1 MYASSDLSSGAAQP
15 AQNGNPVQQATA
27 NDQIRRLGE
36 KVEGAHIPDDLRQL
50 LTERIQRLALLRAS
64 AGFLS
69 PTYIVEYEG
78 TASYINWVVSLPW
91 DKKSHDILD
100 LNVAKTILDKNHYGL
115 TSIKDRIL
123 EYIAT
128 IILNLQNKTMEH
140 MRRAPILCLVGLA
153 GTGKT
158 TLAASIAEAL
168 GRKFER
174 IPFGGMGD
182 ARALRGQSRAFADAE
197 PGAVVKKL
205 VKAQTK
211 NCVVLLDELDRVSQE
226 ARADIMGVLIELLDA
241 EQNIAFS
248 DHYIDYPFDL
258 SEVLFVSTANNTSN
272 IATAVLDRLEIIQ
285 LPSYTDDEKIVIGK
299 SYLFPKVRTLTGL
312 SDKQLTIDDSLWPV
326 IVRPLGF
333 DTGIRSLERT
343 IEAICRRVARQ
354 VVEGKATIVRVDPS
368 NIKQYLPT

>member
-1 MYASSDLSSGAAQP
+1 MYTSSDVSVNNP
-15 AQNGNPVQQATA
+15 APQNGSSSPTSA

-36 KVEGAHIPDDLRQL
+36 KVESALIPADLHQL

-69 PTYIVEYEG
+69 PTYIVEYE
-78 TASYINWVVSLPW
+78 TTSAYINWVVSLPW
-91 DKKSHDILD
+91 NNKTHDILD
-100 LNVAKTILDKNHYGL
+100 LNVAKAILDKNHYGL
-115 TSIKDRIL
+115 TGIKDRIL

-140 MRRAPILCLVGLA
+140 VRRAPILCLVGLA

-174 IPFGGMGD
+174 VPFGGMGD

-197 PGAVVKKL
+197 PGSIIKKL
-205 VKAQTK
+205 AHAQAK
-211 NCVVLLDELDRVSQE
+211 NSVLLLDELDRVSQE

-241 EQNIAFS
+241 EQNIAFT

-258 SEVLFVSTANNTSN
+258 SEILFVATANNTSN

-285 LPSYTDDEKIVIGK
+285 LPSYTDEEKIVIGK
-299 SYLFPKVRTLTGL
+299 SYLFPKARTITAL
-312 SDKQLTIDDSLWPV
+312 SEKQLAIDDNLWPA

-343 IEAICRRVARQ
+343 IEGICRKVARLI
-354 VVEGKATIVRVDPS
+354 VEGKTTNVHIDVS
-368 NIKQYLPT
+368 NIKQFLPT